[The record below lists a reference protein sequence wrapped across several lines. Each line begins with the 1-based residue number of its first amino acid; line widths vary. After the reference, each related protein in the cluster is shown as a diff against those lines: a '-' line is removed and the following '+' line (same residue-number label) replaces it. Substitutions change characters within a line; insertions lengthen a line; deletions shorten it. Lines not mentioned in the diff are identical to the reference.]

1 MNATPE
7 QLVNLRNIRIAVA
20 HAADVMESLVID
32 QSSNLTR
39 EEADSIYLDLRKVYD
54 KLDDVVDALLVVEEE
69 ERDGEG

>member
-7 QLVNLRNIRIAVA
+7 QLVNLRNIRIAVT

-32 QSSNLTR
+32 QSGNLTR
-39 EEADSIYLDLRKVYD
+39 EEADSIYLDLRKVYN
-54 KLDDVVDALLVVEEE
+54 KLDDVVDVLLVVEEE